1 MQSASK
7 LYNEIFETLV
17 KIEQSADR
25 VAEKIKINRK
35 DYIHMLVDTMAAP
48 AVTQDIT
55 SKIRGVKVEVV
66 EQEEEFII
74 EESRVMKPLINE
86 VVTQP
91 VVVKIV
97 EKTDSEQLD
106 LFSL

>member
-7 LYNEIFETLV
+7 LYNDIIKALV

-25 VAEKIKINRK
+25 VAEKIIINRK
-35 DYIHMLVDTMAAP
+35 DYIAMLVDTMAAP

-55 SKIRGVKVEVV
+55 SKIRGVQVEVA

-74 EESRVMKPLINE
+74 EESQVMKSLVTEVENE
-86 VVTQP
+86 Q
-91 VVVKIV
+91 VVVNKI
-97 EKTDSEQLD
+97 ESEQMD
-106 LFSL
+106 LFSLL

>member
-7 LYNEIFETLV
+7 LYNDIIKALV

-25 VAEKIKINRK
+25 VAEKIIINRK
-35 DYIHMLVDTMAAP
+35 DYIAMLVDTMAAP

-55 SKIRGVKVEVV
+55 SKIRGVQVEVA

-74 EESRVMKPLINE
+74 EESQVMESLVTEVENE
-86 VVTQP
+86 Q
-91 VVVKIV
+91 VVVNKI
-97 EKTDSEQLD
+97 ESEQMD
-106 LFSL
+106 LFSLL

>member
-7 LYNEIFETLV
+7 LYNDIIKALV

-25 VAEKIKINRK
+25 VAKKIIINRK
-35 DYIHMLVDTMAAP
+35 DYVAMLVDTMATP

-55 SKIRGVKVEVV
+55 SKIRGVQVEVA

-74 EESRVMKPLINE
+74 EESQVMK
-86 VVTQP
+86 
-91 VVVKIV
+91 
-97 EKTDSEQLD
+97 
-106 LFSL
+106 SL

>member
-7 LYNEIFETLV
+7 LYNEIFETLI
-17 KIEQSADR
+17 KIEQSANR

-55 SKIRGVKVEVV
+55 SKIRGVQVEVV

-74 EESRVMKPLINE
+74 EESWMMKPLINE
-86 VVTQP
+86 VVIQP
-91 VVVKIV
+91 IVVKTV
-97 EKTDSEQLD
+97 EKTNSEQLD

>member
-25 VAEKIKINRK
+25 IAKKIIINRK
-35 DYIHMLVDTMAAP
+35 DYIAMLVDTMAAP

-55 SKIRGVKVEVV
+55 SKIRGVKVEVA

-74 EESRVMKPLINE
+74 EESQVMKSLVTEVENE
-86 VVTQP
+86 Q
-91 VVVKIV
+91 VVVNKI
-97 EKTDSEQLD
+97 ESEQMD
-106 LFSL
+106 LFSLL